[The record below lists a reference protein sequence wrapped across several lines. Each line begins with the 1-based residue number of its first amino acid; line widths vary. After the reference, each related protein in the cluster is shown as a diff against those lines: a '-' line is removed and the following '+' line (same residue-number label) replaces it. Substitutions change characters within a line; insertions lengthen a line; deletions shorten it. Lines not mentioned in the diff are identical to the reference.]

1 MEADAA
7 AFEKLK
13 AARKELTVRTGFST
27 ALADERLREP
37 IAYRLKQSHYI
48 RVDAHF
54 VLHIYARHQ
63 LEHELPLIPP
73 GVKVDAFFRQVVGS
87 CGTNS
92 VRQSLINLDK
102 PVDYLKE
109 AFATYRYARGSL
121 PHADT
126 TRLGAHV
133 SKCCGADR
141 GSAWV
146 PMQAVARARPPV
158 G

>member
-1 MEADAA
+1 MAADAA

-13 AARKELTVRTGFST
+13 AARQELTVRTGFST
-27 ALADERLREP
+27 ALADERLRKP

-48 RVDAHF
+48 RVDTHF

-92 VRQSLINLDK
+92 VPRTEFKLHK
-102 PVDYLKE
+102 PADYLKE
-109 AFATYRYARGSL
+109 AFETYRYARGSS
-121 PHADT
+121 PHANPT
-126 TRLGAHV
+126 WFGAHV
-133 SKCCGADR
+133 GKWCGAGR

-146 PMQAVARARPPV
+146 PVQAAARTRPPV